1 MKPYDEASCQ
11 KIISFWKG
19 AGLSDFAICGWLS
32 NWLIESGF
40 RSDNAQNSKMNAWGI
55 TDEEYV
61 QRVDDGTWISPDE
74 KHADFAHDG
83 CGMGLVQWTSSGR
96 KQGLWDYVRKN
107 SKSIADFQS
116 QLDYAY
122 IEYTSP
128 SYKKTKEGLEAAQSA
143 YDAAIVIMT
152 TFEKPAS
159 MNDPVK
165 QKERGDL
172 AEEFYQ
178 KYFAGDQPQPQP
190 KHIILALSA
199 GHYLYRSGKRCDKSL
214 DPDETREWVLNARV
228 ADMLTNLLS
237 KYDGI
242 EIVRLDDPTGETP
255 TSLEERAKRS
265 DAHHA
270 DFYLAIHHNA
280 AKELFNGG
288 GVVVYHYPTD
298 KNKAQATALYNDVV
312 SANGLVGNRSIPIV
326 ATTDLY
332 EVAAPAADSILLENG
347 FMNSTVDTPIILTP
361 EFAQKTAQG
370 LCKFFVDYF
379 GLKLKENGN
388 ANDLIQEIKSIRNN
402 IRALEV
408 NLDQKLMELE
418 EVINGN
424 NG

>member
-1 MKPYDEASCQ
+1 MKPYDEQSAQ
-11 KIISFWKG
+11 KIISFWKSK
-19 AGLSDFAICGWLS
+19 GLSDFAICGWLS

-40 RSDNAQNSKMNAWGI
+40 RSNNMQNSYEGKEPYYWNDDTYTAAI
-55 TDEEYV
+55 
-61 QRVDDGTWISPDE
+61 DDGSY
-74 KHADFAHDG
+74 ANFAGDHIG
-83 CGMGLVQWTSSGR
+83 YGLAQWTSSGR
-96 KQGLWDYVRKN
+96 KQGLLDHLKGRGL
-107 SKSIADFQS
+107 SIADFQG

-122 IEYTSP
+122 VEYTSP

-190 KHIILALSA
+190 EHKILALSA

-214 DPDETREWVLNARV
+214 DPNETREWVLNARV

-312 SANGLVGNRSIPIV
+312 SANGLVGNRSTPIV

>member
-11 KIISFWKG
+11 KIIAFWKG

-40 RSDNAQNSKMNAWGI
+40 RSNNMQNSYEGKEPYYWNDDTYTAAI
-55 TDEEYV
+55 
-61 QRVDDGTWISPDE
+61 DDGSYANFGGDHI
-74 KHADFAHDG
+74 G
-83 CGMGLVQWTSSGR
+83 YGLAQWTSSGR
-96 KQGLWDYVRKN
+96 KQGLLDHLKGRGL
-107 SKSIADFQS
+107 SIADFQG

-122 IEYTSP
+122 VEYTSP

-152 TFEKPAS
+152 TYEKPAS
-159 MNDPVK
+159 MNDPAK

-178 KYFAGDQPQPQP
+178 KYFFEEPTPK

-199 GHYLYRSGKRCDKSL
+199 GHYLYTAGKRCDKSL
-214 DPDETREWVLNARV
+214 DPNETHEWVLNARI

-237 KYDGI
+237 RYADI
-242 EIVRLDDPTGETP
+242 EILRLDDPTGETP
-255 TSLEERAKRS
+255 TSLKERS
-265 DAHHA
+265 DKSDLHNA

-298 KNKAQATALYNDVV
+298 RNKEQATKLYNDVV
-312 SANGLVGNRSIPIV
+312 SANGLVGNRSNPVV
-326 ATTDLY
+326 ATDSLW
-332 EVAAPAADSILLENG
+332 EVCVPKADSLLLENG
-347 FMNSTVDTPIILTP
+347 FMNSTVDTPIILTK
-361 EFAQKTAQG
+361 EFAEKTANG

-379 GLKLKENGN
+379 GLELKENGN
-388 ANDLIQEIKSIRNN
+388 VNDLIQEIKSIRNN
-402 IRALEV
+402 MNALGVE
-408 NLDQKLMELE
+408 LDKKLLELE
-418 EVINGN
+418 DAVNGN

>member
-1 MKPYDEASCQ
+1 MKPYDEALCQ
-11 KIISFWKG
+11 RIISFWKG

-40 RSDNAQNSKMNAWGI
+40 RSNNMQNSYEGKEPYYWNDDTYTAAI
-55 TDEEYV
+55 
-61 QRVDDGTWISPDE
+61 DDGSYAGFP
-74 KHADFAHDG
+74 ADHIG
-83 CGMGLVQWTSSGR
+83 YGLTQWTSSGR
-96 KQGLWDYVRKN
+96 KQGLLDHLKSRGL
-107 SKSIADFQS
+107 SIADFQG

-122 IEYTSP
+122 VEYTSP
-128 SYKKTKEGLEAAQSA
+128 SYKKTKEGLEDAQSA

-159 MNDPVK
+159 MNDPAK

-178 KYFAGDQPQPQP
+178 KYFSEEPTPK

-199 GHYLYRSGKRCDKSL
+199 GHYLYTPGKRCDKSL
-214 DPDETREWVLNARV
+214 DPNETHEWVLNARI

-237 KYDGI
+237 KYADI
-242 EIVRLDDPTGETP
+242 EILRLDDPTGETP
-255 TSLEERAKRS
+255 TSLKERS
-265 DAHHA
+265 DKSDLHNA

-298 KNKAQATALYNDVV
+298 RNKEQATKLYNDVV
-312 SANGLVGNRSIPIV
+312 SANGLVGNRSNPIV
-326 ATTDLY
+326 ATDSLW
-332 EVAAPAADSILLENG
+332 EVSVPKADSILLENG
-347 FMNSTVDTPIILTP
+347 FMNSTVDTPIILTK
-361 EFAQKTAQG
+361 EFAEKTANG

-379 GLKLKENGN
+379 GLELKENGN
-388 ANDLIQEIKSIRNN
+388 VNDLIQEIKSIRNN
-402 IRALEV
+402 MNALGVE
-408 NLDQKLMELE
+408 LDKKLLELE
-418 EVINGN
+418 DAVNGN

>member
-40 RSDNAQNSKMNAWGI
+40 RSNNMQNSYEGKEPYYWNDDTYTAAI
-55 TDEEYV
+55 
-61 QRVDDGTWISPDE
+61 DDGSY
-74 KHADFAHDG
+74 ANFAGDHIG
-83 CGMGLVQWTSSGR
+83 YGLTQWTSSGR
-96 KQGLWDYVRKN
+96 KQGLLDHLKGRGL
-107 SKSIADFQS
+107 SIADFQS

-143 YDAAIVIMT
+143 YDAAVIIMT
-152 TFEKPAS
+152 TYEKPAS

-178 KYFAGDQPQPQP
+178 KYFSEEPTPK

-199 GHYLYRSGKRCDKSL
+199 GHYLYTPGKRCDKSL
-214 DPDETREWVLNARV
+214 DPNETHEWVLNARI

-237 KYDGI
+237 RYADI
-242 EIVRLDDPTGETP
+242 EILRLDDPTGETP
-255 TSLEERAKRS
+255 TSLEERSNKS
-265 DAHHA
+265 DLHNA

-280 AKELFNGG
+280 APQVFNGG

-298 KNKAQATALYNDVV
+298 RNKEQATKLYNDVV
-312 SANGLVGNRSIPIV
+312 SANGLVGNRSNPVV
-326 ATTDLY
+326 ATNSLW
-332 EVAAPAADSILLENG
+332 EVCAPKADSLLLENG
-347 FMNSTVDTPIILTP
+347 FMNSTVDTPIILTK
-361 EFAQKTAQG
+361 EFAEKTAQG

-379 GLKLKENGN
+379 GLQLKENGN
-388 ANDLIQEIKSIRNN
+388 VNDLIQEIKSIRNN
-402 IRALEV
+402 MNALGVE
-408 NLDQKLMELE
+408 LDKKLLELE
-418 EVINGN
+418 DAVNGN

>member
-1 MKPYDEASCQ
+1 MKPYDEKNAQ
-11 KIISFWKG
+11 IIIGFWKSK
-19 AGLSDFAICGWLS
+19 GLSDYAICGWLS

-40 RSDNAQNSKMNAWGI
+40 RSNNMQNSYEGKEPYYWNDDTYTAAI
-55 TDEEYV
+55 
-61 QRVDDGTWISPDE
+61 DDGSYAGFL
-74 KHADFAHDG
+74 ADHIG
-83 CGMGLVQWTSSGR
+83 YGLAQWTSSGR
-96 KQGLWDYVRKN
+96 KQGLLDYIESRRV
-107 SKSIADFQS
+107 SIADFQS

-178 KYFAGDQPQPQP
+178 KYFSEEPQPK

-199 GHYLYRSGKRCDKSL
+199 GHYLYTAGKRCDKSL
-214 DPDETREWVLNARV
+214 DPNETHEWVLNARI

-237 KYDGI
+237 RYADI
-242 EIVRLDDPTGETP
+242 EILRLDDPTGETP
-255 TSLEERAKRS
+255 TSLKERS
-265 DAHHA
+265 DKSDLHNA

-298 KNKAQATALYNDVV
+298 RNKEQATKLYNDVV
-312 SANGLVGNRSIPIV
+312 SANGLVGNRSNPVV
-326 ATTDLY
+326 ATDSLW
-332 EVAAPAADSILLENG
+332 EVCAPKADSLLLENG

-379 GLKLKENGN
+379 GLQLKENGN
-388 ANDLIQEIKSIRNN
+388 VNDLIQEIKSIRNN
-402 IRALEV
+402 MNALGVE
-408 NLDQKLMELE
+408 LDKKLLELE
-418 EVINGN
+418 DAVNGN

>member
-11 KIISFWKG
+11 KIIAFWKG

-61 QRVDDGTWISPDE
+61 QRVDDGTWVSPDE

-122 IEYTSP
+122 IEYTSS

-152 TFEKPAS
+152 TYEKPAS

-178 KYFAGDQPQPQP
+178 KYFSEEPTPK

-199 GHYLYRSGKRCDKSL
+199 GHYLYTAGKRCDKSL
-214 DPDETREWVLNARV
+214 DPNETHEWVLNARI
-228 ADMLTNLLS
+228 ADMLTNMLS
-237 KYDGI
+237 KYANI
-242 EIVRLDDPTGETP
+242 EILRLDDPTGETP
-255 TSLEERAKRS
+255 TSLKERS
-265 DAHHA
+265 DKSDLHNA

-298 KNKAQATALYNDVV
+298 RNKEQATKLYNDVV
-312 SANGLVGNRSIPIV
+312 SANGLVGNRSNPVV
-326 ATTDLY
+326 ATDSLW
-332 EVAAPAADSILLENG
+332 EVCAPKADSLLLENG

-379 GLKLKENGN
+379 GLELKENGN
-388 ANDLIQEIKSIRNN
+388 VNDLIQEIKSIRNN
-402 IRALEV
+402 MNALGVE
-408 NLDQKLMELE
+408 LDKKLLELE
-418 EVINGN
+418 DAVNGN

>member
-40 RSDNAQNSKMNAWGI
+40 RSNNMQNSYEGKEPYYWNDDTYTAAI
-55 TDEEYV
+55 
-61 QRVDDGTWISPDE
+61 DDGSY
-74 KHADFAHDG
+74 ANFAGDHIG
-83 CGMGLVQWTSSGR
+83 YGIVQWTSSGR
-96 KQGLWDYVRKN
+96 KQGLLDHLKGRGL
-107 SKSIADFQS
+107 SIADFQG

-122 IEYTSP
+122 VEYTSP

-178 KYFAGDQPQPQP
+178 KYFSEEPQPK

-199 GHYLYRSGKRCDKSL
+199 GHYLYTAGKRCDKSL
-214 DPDETREWVLNARV
+214 DPNETHEWVLNARI

-237 KYDGI
+237 RYADI
-242 EIVRLDDPTGETP
+242 EILRLDDPTGETP
-255 TSLEERAKRS
+255 TPLKERS
-265 DAHHA
+265 DKSDLHNA

-298 KNKAQATALYNDVV
+298 KNKAQAIALYNDVV
-312 SANGLVGNRSIPIV
+312 SANGLVGNRSNPIV
-326 ATTDLY
+326 ATDSLW
-332 EVAAPAADSILLENG
+332 EVCAPKADSILLENG
-347 FMNSTVDTPIILTP
+347 FMNSTVDTPIILTK
-361 EFAQKTAQG
+361 EFAEKTANG

-379 GLKLKENGN
+379 GLQLKENGN
-388 ANDLIQEIKSIRNN
+388 VNDLIQEIKSIRNN
-402 IRALEV
+402 MNALGVE
-408 NLDQKLMELE
+408 LDKKLLELE
-418 EVINGN
+418 DAVNGN